1 MLLPLSQCGPIV
13 DIRIIKT
20 RQSNKGNVYAYVEFA
35 TPTPVSSALERDK
48 TVIEGR
54 PMYVSRFKEKE
65 RNQSTSS
72 QSSTLVCTLYCMC
85 LYIVL

>member
-35 TPTPVSSALERDK
+35 TPSPVSSALERDK

-65 RNQSTSS
+65 RNQSTSN
-72 QSSTLVCTLYCMC
+72 QSSTLVCYTARLCV
-85 LYIVL
+85 VL